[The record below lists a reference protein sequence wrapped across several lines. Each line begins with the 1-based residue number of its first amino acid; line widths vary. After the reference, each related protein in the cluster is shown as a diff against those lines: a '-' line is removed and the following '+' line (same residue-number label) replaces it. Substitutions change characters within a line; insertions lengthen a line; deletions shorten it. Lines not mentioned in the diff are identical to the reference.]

1 MSFWFYGKGRRDRRS
16 VYLIDLPWGLLFF
29 LIGIIILL
37 VMLLLRRLGVT
48 P

>member
-1 MSFWFYGKGRRDRRS
+1 MSFWSYGKGHQDRRS

-29 LIGIIILL
+29 LIGIFILL
-37 VMLLLRRLGVT
+37 VILLLRRLGVT